1 MRRRPEFRLLA
12 IVLGLGLALGV
23 GGGATYAAF
32 SATTSNSGNSL
43 ASAAD
48 WTAPAVG
55 TSVIAKNTGYSAG
68 FIAQGTVY
76 RIYANVTDSGNP
88 SSGVST
94 VTANVSNITTGQ
106 TAVTLSSGS
115 FSAEGVSYNYRSG
128 TVTANA
134 SLSAGSKSYTV
145 TATDGASNT
154 STQSGLT
161 VTVDNTSPAAS
172 DIQTANLGTT
182 AGKAEQ
188 GDTVTFTFTEQMD
201 PDSILTGW
209 TGASTNVVVRIGN
222 VAGSDTL
229 TVFDPGNTTQL
240 KLGTVTL
247 SGDYVA
253 ADRTFGAAG
262 AASTMVQSGSAITVT
277 LGNASGATKTANTA
291 AAMIWAPSTSATD
304 RAGNACLVTAATESA
319 GNDVEF

>member
-1 MRRRPEFRLLA
+1 MKRRPEFRLLA
-12 IVLGLGLALGV
+12 IVLGLGLALGI

-94 VTANVSNITTGQ
+94 VTANVNNITTGQ

-134 SLSAGSKSYTV
+134 SLSGSKTYSV
-145 TATDGASNT
+145 TATDGASN
-154 STQSGLT
+154 SATQGGYS
-161 VTVDNTSPAAS
+161 VTVDNTAPAAS
-172 DIQTANLGTT
+172 DIQTANFGTT

-188 GDTVTFTFTEQMD
+188 SDTVTFTFTEQMD
-201 PDSILTGW
+201 PDSILSGW
-209 TGASTNVVVRIGN
+209 TGASTNVVVRLN
-222 VAGSDTL
+222 NAAGIDNL
-229 TVFDPGNTTQL
+229 VVFDSANTTQL

-247 SGDYVA
+247 SGDYVN
-253 ADRTFGAAG
+253 ADRTFGATG
-262 AASTMVQSGSAITVT
+262 TASTMVQSGSVITVT
-277 LGNASGATKTANTA
+277 LGNPSGATKTVSTA

-304 RAGNACLVTAATESA
+304 RAGNACSVTAATESG